1 MFLRVCA
8 WWLAIWFA
16 FSAWAAPPAV
26 LAPGDGREPEAGVP
40 QAASG
45 INRAASA
52 AAGAPVPAA
61 TPAPAS
67 PTKAR
72 APVSTPAPA
81 AAASNVAPVSASAA
95 ASMALSAADWMERNK
110 RAPSFHSPDQLR
122 QCRRVVV
129 TATGYYAGPESTGKR
144 PGDPGY
150 GITFSGVRARR
161 DVYSTI
167 AADPALFPI
176 GTELYVPGYGY
187 AVVADTGS
195 SVKGHVIDLYFERKD
210 QIYRE
215 WGKRRVEVL
224 VLRLGDG
231 KLTEEK
237 MNRYND
243 LGGRREV
250 ASPGCF

>member
-1 MFLRVCA
+1 M
-8 WWLAIWFA
+8 
-16 FSAWAAPPAV
+16 S
-26 LAPGDGREPEAGVP
+26 
-40 QAASG
+40 QAASE
-45 INRAASA
+45 IDRAASA
-52 AAGAPVPAA
+52 AAGVP
-61 TPAPAS
+61 TPAFPAEV
-67 PTKAR
+67 R
-72 APVSTPAPA
+72 APVSTSAPA
-81 AAASNVAPVSASAA
+81 APASNVVPVSASAV
-95 ASMALSAADWMERNK
+95 ASIALSAADWMERNK

-122 QCRRVVV
+122 HCRRVVV

-195 SVKGHVIDLYFERKD
+195 SIKGHVIDLYFERKD
-210 QIYRE
+210 QVYRE
-215 WGKRRVEVL
+215 WGKRRVEVV